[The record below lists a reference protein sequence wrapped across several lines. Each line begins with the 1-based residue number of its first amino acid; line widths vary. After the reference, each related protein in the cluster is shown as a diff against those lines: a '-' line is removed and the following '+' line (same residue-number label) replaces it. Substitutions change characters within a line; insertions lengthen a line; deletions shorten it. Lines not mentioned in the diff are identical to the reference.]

1 MDYFLRI
8 DKGLNGVDP
17 SFLTLIYPS
26 IVRKKLNKMTF
37 VSDFPGFR
45 QTKVKQNL
53 FLPYFMTFL

>member
-53 FLPYFMTFL
+53 FYVE